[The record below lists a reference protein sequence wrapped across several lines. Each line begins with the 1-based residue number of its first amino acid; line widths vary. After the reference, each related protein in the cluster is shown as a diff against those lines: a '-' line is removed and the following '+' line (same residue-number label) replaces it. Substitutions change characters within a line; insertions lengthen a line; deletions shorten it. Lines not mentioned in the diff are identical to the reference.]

1 MAHPAVLKDLVERY
15 ETLALLHTEGGAA
28 EIRRKLE
35 DAAYTL
41 CVTTGVKDP
50 EAALLAA
57 RECLSAALPE
67 NGPSPTARRAD
78 SRTAATSRDDGTPA
92 PGEVPQEAATEPPA
106 REPARPAADRAV
118 RPPRRPDTVRVASV
132 PAGHVYV
139 RHCSVPDGADG
150 VVRLADPRPNGA
162 PSTSQRWWPPVMLD
176 PGWVEAHHGE
186 FDVFHLHFG
195 FDAQG
200 PDALAALVA
209 ALRRHGK
216 PLVYTAHDLRNP
228 HQADP
233 GPHLAALDVLVPAA
247 DRLITLTPG
256 AAAEIAAR
264 WNRTATVLPHPHVVQ
279 PPLVTRPRP
288 HREGFRVGVHAKS
301 LRANMAVLPV
311 VRVLADTVAALDD
324 AELAVNIHHEV
335 DDPAAHAHDPA
346 LMAELRKL
354 ADRGALTLRV
364 HDYFD
369 DDQLWEY
376 LGGLDLSVL
385 PYTFGT
391 HSGWLEACH
400 DLGTAVAA
408 PDCGY
413 YAQQR
418 PCLTY
423 GHSQRDGL
431 DAGTLEEAV
440 REAYRTRPAWRAT
453 ADGRAAE
460 RARIAAS
467 HREIY
472 DGLPR

>member
-1 MAHPAVLKDLVERY
+1 MLMAHPAVLKDLVDRY
-15 ETLALLHTEGGAA
+15 ETLALLHTETGAA
-28 EIRRKLE
+28 EVRRKLE

-57 RECLSAALPE
+57 RACLSGTSAE
-67 NGPSPTARRAD
+67 NDPSSTARRAD
-78 SRTAATSRDDGTPA
+78 SRTGATSR
-92 PGEVPQEAATEPPA
+92 
-106 REPARPAADRAV
+106 
-118 RPPRRPDTVRVASV
+118 RRDTVRVASV

-139 RHCSVPDGADG
+139 RHCADPEGADG
-150 VVRLADPRPNGA
+150 VVRLADPRPNGV

-176 PGWVEAHHGE
+176 PEWVDAHHEE

-264 WNRTATVLPHPHVVQ
+264 WNRPATVLPHPHVVQ
-279 PPLVTRPRP
+279 PSLVTRPRP
-288 HREGFRVGVHAKS
+288 YLEGFRVGVHAKS

-311 VRVLADTVAALDD
+311 VRVLAETVAGLDD

-354 ADRGALTLRV
+354 ADGGALTLRV

-413 YAQQR
+413 YVQQR

-423 GHSQRDGL
+423 GHSQHDGL
-431 DAGTLEEAV
+431 DVRSLEEAV
-440 REAYRTRPAWRAT
+440 REAYRTRPAWRAS
-453 ADGRAAE
+453 ADDRAAE
-460 RARIAAS
+460 RARIAVA

-472 DGLPR
+472 DGLLR